1 MICTSDLIGR
11 GMAVYRRR
19 STIAGCEEYEYN
31 DGTNVYLLNSACTT
45 ENADDAILEFLRCIR
60 TNDTNPE
67 DYASRLMKEVCPAM
81 AEVRSDP
88 GKEAEYMTW
97 QAKMMDIEYK
107 AKEEGREEERVEER
121 EIGLRTLIETLHA
134 LSQSREAIEQIVVD
148 KFHLSPSVAKEK
160 VAQYWS

>member
-1 MICTSDLIGR
+1 
-11 GMAVYRRR
+11 
-19 STIAGCEEYEYN
+19 
-31 DGTNVYLLNSACTT
+31 
-45 ENADDAILEFLRCIR
+45 
-60 TNDTNPE
+60 
-67 DYASRLMKEVCPAM
+67 
-81 AEVRSDP
+81 
-88 GKEAEYMTW
+88 MTW

-107 AKEEGREEERVEER
+107 AKEEGRKEGREEGRVEER

>member
-1 MICTSDLIGR
+1 MICTTDLIGR
-11 GMAVYRRR
+11 SMAVYRRR
-19 STIAGCEEYEYN
+19 VTIEGCE
-31 DGTNVYLLNSACTT
+31 
-45 ENADDAILEFLRCIR
+45 
-60 TNDTNPE
+60 
-67 DYASRLMKEVCPAM
+67 EVCPAM

-97 QAKMMDIEYK
+97 QTKMMDIEYK
-107 AKEEGREEERVEER
+107 AKEEGRKEERKEER
-121 EIGLRTLIETLHA
+121 EIGLRVLIETLHA